1 MPTEVLKRA
10 VVIPE
15 PASPMAM
22 RALDELGAEDTVE
35 LGCPM
40 LTRTKVA
47 LPSSG
52 GLRAPRCS
60 LGWAV
65 HNEEE
70 VSFCLRTPVIAQC
83 WKVHPERLAEL
94 LGIEPVGEDESAAAD

>member
-1 MPTEVLKRA
+1 MT
-10 VVIPE
+10 
-15 PASPMAM
+15 M
-22 RALDELGAEDTVE
+22 RTLAELGADNVVE

-52 GLRAPRCS
+52 GLRAPRCN

-65 HNEEE
+65 HDEEE

-94 LGIEPVGEDESAAAD
+94 MGTEPAEDDATAAD

>member
-1 MPTEVLKRA
+1 MPTEVLKPDVA
-10 VVIPE
+10 VPQ
-15 PASPMAM
+15 PTQPMTM
-22 RALDELGAEDTVE
+22 RPLAALGQDDAVE

-52 GLRAPRCS
+52 GLHAPRCN
-60 LGWAV
+60 LGWAI

-70 VSFCLRTPVIAQC
+70 VAFCLRTPVIAQC
-83 WKVHPERLAEL
+83 WKAHPERLAEL
-94 LGIEPVGEDESAAAD
+94 LGEAPPAEEATAAD

>member
-1 MPTEVLKRA
+1 MPTEVLKPSISVPAPREPMTLRPLADLGDGDA
-10 VVIPE
+10 VQ
-15 PASPMAM
+15 
-22 RALDELGAEDTVE
+22 

-47 LPSSG
+47 LPSAG
-52 GLRAPRCS
+52 GLHAPRCH

-94 LGIEPVGEDESAAAD
+94 LGQEPADDEATAAD